1 MSSDSTSSTLAAA
14 TSLVENRAQGV
25 VHDRLTALRAGVA
38 DLAAAGS
45 TLEIP
50 PIALRIALAATDSPN
65 GSFWRATAAGWECH
79 VASGPQSSGLAGRV
93 VPMDE
98 VFTESEDGRVI
109 VAALAPTAG
118 AAPFA
123 ALRVWRES
131 DAAPFHPDIDRE
143 WLAAVA
149 VAAAAAFVADARLRQ
164 ADRSTDVALLAEMS
178 REIASTLDID
188 RVLRLA
194 VNLAAR
200 AVPFDRG
207 AIALYDHGHCDVRA
221 IAGVTSIDPE
231 DPAVRDIAARGE
243 WAAGTGEG
251 FYLSDRDA
259 PGSDAERIFVQIFGE
274 DLAAAN
280 AESGLYLPL
289 KDEEGVL
296 GVLVLESAHPDFA
309 NARERE
315 ITDVLAAQVT
325 VAIRNAQLYA
335 QIPLAAT
342 IGAFTS
348 RGRALLELPRRRRA
362 LAAGIAV
369 VVLAAL
375 TLIRWPLR
383 VVGDTPVLS
392 ALDPVEARA
401 LVDGVVER
409 ILVTEGVP
417 VQRGM
422 ALAQLRDA
430 DARTTR
436 DAVLSE
442 RDVDVRT
449 ATLAA
454 SRGDAAQEQLFR
466 ERAASLQREADV
478 LDNQLNLAVVRA
490 AVDGVVLTAHP
501 EQRVGLRLAAG
512 DPLLLVGRTD
522 TLELNLGVAE
532 ADLALVHVGEE
543 VRLRVDALPGRTFT
557 GRVAQLAE
565 LPAARGDGVDFPVRA
580 LVPNTDGA
588 LRPGMTAYARV
599 LGARTSVAGRVL
611 RRPIRGARLLW
622 WRLWS

>member
-1 MSSDSTSSTLAAA
+1 MESSRQRDDHYRLSALGTGLTELA
-14 TSLVENRAQGV
+14 S
-25 VHDRLTALRAGVA
+25 
-38 DLAAAGS
+38 AGS

-50 PIALRIALAATDSPN
+50 PIALRIALAATDSTN
-65 GSFWRATAAGWECH
+65 GSFWRETTEGWECH
-79 VASGPQSSGLAGRV
+79 LASGPESSELV
-93 VPMDE
+93 
-98 VFTESEDGRVI
+98 GRVI
-109 VAALAPTAG
+109 PLDAVLDEGDDGMVLVAALAARPG

-131 DAAPFHPDIDRE
+131 DATPFRPAIDRE
-143 WLAAVA
+143 WLTAVA
-149 VAAAAAFVADARLRQ
+149 QAGAAAFVADARLRQ

-178 REIASTLDID
+178 REIASTLDLD

-207 AIALYDHGHCDVRA
+207 AIALYEHGHCDVRA
-221 IAGVTSIDPE
+221 IAGAESVDPE
-231 DPAVRDIAARGE
+231 DPVVRDIAARGE
-243 WAAGTGEG
+243 WAAGAGEG

-296 GVLVLESAHPDFA
+296 GVLVLEAAEPDFA
-309 NARERE
+309 SVRQRE

-362 LAAGIAV
+362 LAAGIAIV
-369 VVLAAL
+369 ILAAL

-383 VVGDTPVLS
+383 VVGDTPMLS

-409 ILVTEGVP
+409 V
-417 VQRGM
+417 
-422 ALAQLRDA
+422 
-430 DARTTR
+430 
-436 DAVLSE
+436 
-442 RDVDVRT
+442 
-449 ATLAA
+449 
-454 SRGDAAQEQLFR
+454 
-466 ERAASLQREADV
+466 
-478 LDNQLNLAVVRA
+478 
-490 AVDGVVLTAHP
+490 
-501 EQRVGLRLAAG
+501 
-512 DPLLLVGRTD
+512 
-522 TLELNLGVAE
+522 
-532 ADLALVHVGEE
+532 
-543 VRLRVDALPGRTFT
+543 
-557 GRVAQLAE
+557 
-565 LPAARGDGVDFPVRA
+565 
-580 LVPNTDGA
+580 
-588 LRPGMTAYARV
+588 
-599 LGARTSVAGRVL
+599 
-611 RRPIRGARLLW
+611 
-622 WRLWS
+622 